1 MWVIPAFVS
10 ALLLGFYDVAKKRA
24 LADNAVLP
32 VLLLNTLFSSIIFL
46 PIIIASV
53 TGAGWFNDTPFAFG
67 WGSLHDRILV
77 FGKAGL
83 VLASWV
89 FGYIG
94 IKHLPITIVGPINA
108 TRPVMTLVGAMLIF
122 GERLNGWQWTGVIFA
137 IFSLFLLSHS
147 SKKEG
152 VNFAH
157 NKWILCIAV
166 AAIIGACCG
175 LYDRYIMHHLQPM
188 FVQGW
193 YTLYQCLLMGI
204 TVAIL
209 WLPRRREECKKFHWS
224 WEIPL
229 ISIFLSFA
237 DVAYLF
243 ALSNPEAM
251 ISIVSM
257 IRRSSVLVSFSC
269 GALLFHERNLRA
281 KAVDLVLI
289 LVGMIFLYIGSR

>member
-46 PIIIASV
+46 PIIIASA
-53 TGAGWFNDTPFAFG
+53 TGTGWFNDTPFAVG
-67 WGSLHDRILV
+67 RGSLHDHILV
-77 FGKAGL
+77 FGKAVL

-122 GERLNGWQWTGVIFA
+122 GERLNGWQWAGVIFA
-137 IFSLFLLSHS
+137 IFSLFLLSRS

-152 VNFAH
+152 VDFAH
-157 NKWILCIAV
+157 NKWILCIAA

-175 LYDRYIMHHLQPM
+175 LYDRYIMHRLQPM

-209 WLPRRREECKKFHWS
+209 WLPKRHEMGKKFHWS
-224 WEIPL
+224 WAIPL
-229 ISIFLSFA
+229 ISIFLSCA

-269 GALLFHERNLRA
+269 GALLFHERNLQA

>member
-46 PIIIASV
+46 PTIVASA
-53 TGAGWFNDTPFAFG
+53 TGAGWFDGTPFAVG
-67 WGSLHDRILV
+67 QGSLHDHILV
-77 FGKAGL
+77 FGKAVL

-122 GERLNGWQWTGVIFA
+122 GERLNGWQWAGVLFA
-137 IFSLFLLSHS
+137 IFSLFLLSRS

-152 VNFAH
+152 VDFAH
-157 NKWILCIAV
+157 NQWILCIAA

-175 LYDRYIMHHLQPM
+175 LYDRYIMHRLQPM

-193 YTLYQCLLMGI
+193 YTLYQCVLMSL
-204 TVAIL
+204 TVAVL
-209 WLPRRREECKKFHWS
+209 WLPRRGEEGKKFHWS
-224 WEIPL
+224 WAIPL
-229 ISIFLSFA
+229 ISIFLSCA

-269 GALLFHERNLRA
+269 GALLFHEKNLRA
-281 KAVDLVLI
+281 KALDLVLI